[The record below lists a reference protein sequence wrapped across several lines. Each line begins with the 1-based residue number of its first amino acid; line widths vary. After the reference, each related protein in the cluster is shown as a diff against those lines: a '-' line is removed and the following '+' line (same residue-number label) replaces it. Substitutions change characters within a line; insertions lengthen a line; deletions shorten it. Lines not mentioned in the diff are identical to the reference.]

1 MCVGRSEECE
11 GEERSVPTL
20 FMDCTCKLYTYLP
33 TIMYYYLLRIPI
45 MYTLSLI
52 INFAAIRLEILLSHM
67 LNW

>member
-1 MCVGRSEECE
+1 
-11 GEERSVPTL
+11 
-20 FMDCTCKLYTYLP
+20 
-33 TIMYYYLLRIPI
+33 MYYYLLRIPI